1 VRLAFRRAATGW
13 WLLFAFLWFML
24 IVIGSETALHF
35 LGPAI
40 DGPFQLY
47 NSLRRIWV
55 GQRGGVDFQF
65 FHGLGIPFL
74 HYPMFRLFGG
84 TFIASELTRE
94 LMSVMLYPIV
104 VLVFLRFFIRDWTRT
119 AAWCAIVLAASI
131 ALRMTSLLV
140 AVNSL
145 LGIRSTLPTLLP
157 VVLCLPVK
165 RWTRVGLTG
174 VTLGLALVMGT
185 EQGLAALAALSI
197 ATAILA
203 VRSRE
208 RVAYVVD
215 AAAEIAIGVATLV
228 VVLVAIGGVGGMRTA
243 IQYNFKLVP
252 LDQYW
257 YFGSPPNLFLN
268 SWRSMPAMLSTIPR
282 IPLTVLAGIVAVV
295 LFARTLLR
303 TANQPAERERFA
315 FTVLA
320 AYALISCA
328 SLLGTYVHAYVQPL
342 LRVLLLLSAVALDR
356 YFPARDERLKRAPKF
371 GVSQSIVQIAAAT
384 LALMIAIVPSTLTTL
399 AVTIPHFVRE
409 HLIERQGAVYAGV
422 WPETIVGGQAILDA
436 HRHPDGKLPT
446 LWSTYAGLLEAR
458 NGLFQPG
465 FDYIIHAL
473 GPVNRAEYV
482 ADFKRVQPELVQTVM
497 PMYTQYETWIEDT
510 SWDFYSEL
518 LQHYKL
524 IGGTQWSFFWQRQP
538 SALPGPQVV
547 WTAALRPGTTSVEL
561 PAPPGDGGLVLLQ
574 VELTYRVRNPL
585 HVLPVIG
592 ATPRYLVNVQNAVQA
607 FPITLDP
614 YVPAS
619 RFPLLAVR
627 GKAPVLSWQ
636 AFSLLPGAGIDVTG
650 VRLSFFPVTEGNSAW
665 LANLYQRQ
673 SGNAPAQ

>member
-13 WLLFAFLWFML
+13 SLLFGFLWLLM

-65 FHGLGIPFL
+65 FHGLGIPYL

-84 TFIASELTRE
+84 TFVASELTRE
-94 LMSVMLYPIV
+94 LMSVMLYPL
-104 VLVFLRFFIRDWTRT
+104 VLLAFLKFFIKDWTRT
-119 AAWCAIVLAASI
+119 IAWCAIVMAASI

-145 LGIRSTLPTLLP
+145 LGIRSTIPTLLP

-165 RWTRVGLTG
+165 RWTRVGLVG
-174 VTLGLALVMGT
+174 VSLGLALVMGT
-185 EQGLAALAALSI
+185 EQGLAALMALVI

-203 VRSRE
+203 VRGRE
-208 RVAYVVD
+208 RIAYAVD
-215 AAAEIAIGVATLV
+215 AVVEIALGVGTLV
-228 VVLVAIGGVGGMRTA
+228 VVLIAIGGVEGMRSA

-257 YFGSPPNLFLN
+257 YFGSPPNLFLS
-268 SWRSMPAMLSTIPR
+268 SWTSMPALLATIPR
-282 IPLTVLAGIVAVV
+282 IPLTLLAGVIVVV
-295 LFARTLLR
+295 ACSRQLVRS
-303 TANQPAERERFA
+303 ANTPAERERFA

-320 AYALISCA
+320 LYGLISCA

-342 LRVLLLLSAVALDR
+342 LRVLLLLGAVSLDR
-356 YFPARDERLKRAPKF
+356 YLPARDERLQRTPKF
-371 GVSQSIVQIAAAT
+371 GVTRSMMHLAALSLVCMIV
-384 LALMIAIVPSTLTTL
+384 IVPSTITTL
-399 AVTIPHFVRE
+399 FVTIPHWLTE
-409 HLIERQGAVYAGV
+409 HVIKRKGMVYAGV
-422 WPETIVGGQAILDA
+422 WPETITAGQAMLDA
-436 HRHPDGKLPT
+436 HRHPDGKPPT

-473 GPVNRAEYV
+473 GPANRAKYV
-482 ADFKRVQPELVQTVM
+482 DDFTRLRPELVQTVM
-497 PMYTQYETWIEDT
+497 PLYTQYETWIEDT

-518 LQHYKL
+518 LQHYTVV
-524 IGGTQWSFFWQRQP
+524 GNTQWSFFWQRQDTP
-538 SALPGPQVV
+538 TPGPELV
-547 WTAALRPGTTSVEL
+547 WRADVPAGASGINL
-561 PAPPGDGGLVLLQ
+561 PAPPGNGGVVLLQ
-574 VELTYRVRNPL
+574 AELTYRVKNPL
-585 HVLPVIG
+585 RSLPVIG
-592 ATPRYLVNVQNAVQA
+592 ATPRYLVSMDNAVQA
-607 FPITLDP
+607 FPVTLDP
-614 YVPAS
+614 YVTTS
-619 RFPLLAVR
+619 RFPILAMR
-627 GKAPVLSWQ
+627 GKSARLTWQ
-636 AFSLLPGAGIDVTG
+636 AFSLLPGARIEVAS
-650 VRLSFFPVTEGNSAW
+650 VRLYFVPVASANLPW
-665 LANLYQRQ
+665 LENLYQRQ